1 MPFFDLTVVSAAFC
15 CVADLFPNLS
25 VFVFFCTPIHSSTQ
39 IEYYGGYENVARR
52 LHLGYHYE
60 DELQYQEKVRDELK
74 LQNEMYGKV
83 RERNLE
89 KQRNKLAKLKVRL
102 QMKRMN
108 FERERKLADGLRQ
121 RKAEDEED
129 SGPGRRR

>member
-1 MPFFDLTVVSAAFC
+1 MFQSYARA
-15 CVADLFPNLS
+15 
-25 VFVFFCTPIHSSTQ
+25 Q

-60 DELQYQEKVRDELK
+60 DELRYQEKVRDELK
-74 LQNEMYGKV
+74 AQNERYGKV

-102 QMKRMN
+102 HMKRMSY
-108 FERERKLADGLRQ
+108 EREMKLADGLRK
-121 RKAEDEED
+121 REAEEEED
-129 SGPGRRR
+129 SGSRGRRR